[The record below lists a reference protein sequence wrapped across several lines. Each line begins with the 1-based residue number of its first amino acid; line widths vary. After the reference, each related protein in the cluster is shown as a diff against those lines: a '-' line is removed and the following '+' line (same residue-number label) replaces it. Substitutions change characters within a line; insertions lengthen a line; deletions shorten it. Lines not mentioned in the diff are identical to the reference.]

1 MTGPLDWT
9 LAEAAAATHGVV
21 DGDASTRIHSVSTDS
36 RSVTSGALFVA
47 IKGEHHDG
55 HDFVATVLVR
65 RENVVGGRS
74 IVRDVA
80 DAELVS
86 TTLESPLDAVIVDDR
101 RTFHGVTPIRRAGPG
116 SGLRDVLLLDFNRP
130 TGSSSGPG
138 SGS

>member
-55 HDFVATVLVR
+55 HMWRKSQGRFEGVEPSASSQAEVEQDGLARMLGHAFRCIQQSR
-65 RENVVGGRS
+65 RR
-74 IVRDVA
+74 
-80 DAELVS
+80 
-86 TTLESPLDAVIVDDR
+86 LESEVGREALAQPQ
-101 RTFHGVTPIRRAGPG
+101 FE
-116 SGLRDVLLLDFNRP
+116 
-130 TGSSSGPG
+130 
-138 SGS
+138 